1 MNLKTAGEV
10 ESVKLAKIFSI
21 AENLFTNT
29 YTDYELHDA
38 HDFLLK
44 FPCLNNLLK
53 NLTKS

>member
-29 YTDYELHDA
+29 YTDYELHEA

-44 FPCLNNLLK
+44 FPCLNHLLK